1 MKAEE
6 WNEGLNYLDSDL
18 VENYVK
24 QKDMFRRK
32 KKVAKRLWLRWG
44 ALAACLALLVSAVL
58 VAPMLQTGIF
68 GGGTNNGG
76 GDVFPNLGAPEPEQE
91 TRPDI
96 PIADVQATTSAP
108 LFYGNGSTV
117 GGDLIYVSWNTTG
130 ISVTARFVEMLP
142 DTYTFYDDWSQT
154 EFQLMRMEV
163 TKVIKGMNVPEE
175 FLFIVPLPYMTD
187 FSIYDKILFADIGQY
202 AYEYSLLYNQTKDCP
217 EQLETVLFGYS
228 NLNYISLG
236 IKVMAFRSNGKFD
249 MRLWES
255 TDEWKN
261 YTDYAVK
268 DYGVSYFQSLTLQ
281 DAEEEASKGDRIL
294 SVHFLPNAVGE
305 AADALNYVKSL
316 ENGVY
321 VQELD
326 GFKLYYSSRIKFEFR
341 RYING
346 FATNESG
353 KISADEVNWS
363 KARFS
368 KEDEQALPNLRGA
381 MTAISDA
388 CQAGEIALPHIDT
401 DAISVERQTYGVFG
415 WYAKTED
422 GVIGI
427 VRVTWEINAKEA
439 GDRWTHVYNDDTY
452 YIVEYG
458 SDVCKYISRD
468 ALLKKLGDYEATYI
482 YAGEYDERGKVFL
495 GREYP

>member
-1 MKAEE
+1 MKTEE

-32 KKVAKRLWLRWG
+32 KKVAKGLWLRWG

-58 VAPMLQTGIF
+58 VAPMLQAGIF
-68 GGGTNNGG
+68 GGGTNGW
-76 GDVFPNLGAPEPEQE
+76 GDAFLNLGSPEQE
-91 TRPDI
+91 TGPDI

-108 LFYGNGSTV
+108 LYYGYEYTV
-117 GGDLIYVSWNTTG
+117 YSDSAGCVSWKTDG
-130 ISVTARFVEMLP
+130 ISVTARFVEVLP
-142 DTYTFYDDWSQT
+142 DTYTFYDDWDQS
-154 EFQLMRMEV
+154 EFRLIRMEV
-163 TKVIKGMNVPEE
+163 SNIIKGMIVPKE
-175 FLFIVPLPYMTD
+175 FLFIVPLAYMTD
-187 FSIYDKILFADIGQY
+187 FSVYDRILFEDIAQY

-217 EQLETVLFGYS
+217 EQLQTVLFGYTTMHH
-228 NLNYISLG
+228 YYLG
-236 IKVMAFRSNGKFD
+236 EKVKAFGSNGKFD

-255 TDEWKN
+255 TEEWKDH
-261 YTDYAVK
+261 TASTVK
-268 DYGVSYFQSLTLQ
+268 YYGASYFRTLTLQ
-281 DAEEEASKGDRIL
+281 DAVKEASKGDEIL
-294 SVHFLPNAVGE
+294 SVHFLSGAVGE

-321 VQELD
+321 VPRLD
-326 GFKLYYSSRIKFEFR
+326 GFKLFDSPEIQLEFR
-341 RYING
+341 RYIDG
-346 FATNESG
+346 FATNERG
-353 KISADEVNWS
+353 MIYADEVNWS
-363 KARFS
+363 RARFS

-401 DAISVERQTYGVFG
+401 DAISVESQTYGVFG

-427 VRVTWEINAKEA
+427 VRITWAINAKEA
-439 GDRWTHVYNDDTY
+439 GDRWPNKYNDDAY
-452 YIVEYG
+452 YIIEYG

-468 ALLKKLGDYEATYI
+468 ALLKKLGDYETHYI
-482 YAGEYDERGKVFL
+482 YDGEYDERGKVFL